1 MTALEN
7 AHHGR
12 IRRAIPDG
20 NVGTSAFVLVR
31 PSPPVDHRPVPPSS
45 RSVLGVLAKPRQLEL
60 ARELELSVST
70 HLTKDAL
77 AEAIAGSGRMR
88 FRDLLQRLG
97 RDELRAACRAHGLA
111 DTSRSR
117 PELMSQLLQAHGG
130 ADSIPPQPLFSSREA
145 RRDVPVKN
153 DIVRCRH
160 RQWLVEDVI
169 PSAEP
174 QHSTLVRLVCLDDDH
189 QGRPLDVL
197 WELELGAS
205 ILQPAAHG
213 LSSGEQGITKIDPP
227 AHFAAYLHAL
237 KWNAVTA
244 ADPKLLQAPFRAGI
258 ALKDYQLTPLRKAL
272 LLPRANLFI
281 ADDVGLGKTIEAG
294 LVLQELLLRQRVEL
308 VVIVCPP
315 SVALQWRDEMSV
327 RFGLSFEI
335 YNRAFVGRRR
345 QERGFGVNPW
355 STHSRFIVSYQTLR
369 RPEHRDPLLAHLGDR
384 ARKSMLILDEAH
396 TAAPAG
402 TNKFMALDS
411 RITGVIRDVTPRF
424 ENRLFLSATPHN
436 GHSNSFSAL
445 LEMLDPNRFTRG
457 VEVSPIARETVMV
470 RRLKEDLRQVRD
482 ADFPRRDVIRID
494 LTHEGRRWSAKA
506 SVRQPTGSITA
517 HGTPRSLDEHE
528 PVELRLATLLAEY
541 TALMRPD
548 RGTGRLVFVNLQK
561 RLLSSVSAFHRT
573 LQLHAE
579 RVLAGSARVQLDLNA
594 GGLPSRQREGL
605 GVGQRGPDSE
615 PSPTDEDIYGESD
628 DAIDAADDVET
639 LTASSRLSTPAGQA
653 RALLDEMLGLSR
665 AHHGGP
671 DAKAL
676 ALLDWIRQHQ
686 CAGARAGGLAPKS
699 PKSDKAWTDTRVLV
713 FTEYGDT
720 KKWLKALLTRAIEGS
735 DQDDERILEMHG
747 GMADDERAAVQ
758 AAFNGPPSEHPV
770 RILLATDA
778 AREGVNLQG
787 FCADLFHFDIP
798 WNPARLEQRNGR
810 IDRTLQQSPV
820 VRCHYFVYPDRGED
834 VVLDTVVSKVEV
846 IRRELGSLGSVVME
860 RFDKVLERGID
871 ARTKLDLDDAENA
884 GLLRKTANDELEAAR
899 EDQAKLKKEL
909 DDCQRVLES
918 SRQVLHFDP
927 PLLRDAIDVG
937 FALAGASSLSRVPD
951 TQDAWTL
958 PSLPPSWDQTLDS
971 LRPPRASDEPLY
983 EWRKRP
989 LPSVTFT
996 APKKISDQRVHLHL
1010 SHPLV
1015 QRVLSRFRA
1024 QGFSA
1029 HDLSRV
1035 TVVRSRHDHVARVIA
1050 FGRLSLFG
1058 RGASRLHDQLIP
1070 IAAPWFDAAGEG
1082 HLVPSS
1088 DPNADREAARRLET
1102 LFLEAPALEP
1112 VTQGTLEKIRLRAEG
1127 DFRALW
1133 RFIEQEADAV
1143 TTDAERRL
1151 RERGQAESAAL
1162 QKILETQRTGIV
1174 KRLGQRAQLDL
1185 FADAGNEGRDAKKQL
1200 EDELSYLESRVRT
1213 IEKDI
1218 ATEPAQI
1225 ASLYELQRRRLE
1237 PVGLVYI
1244 WPETTG

>member
-1 MTALEN
+1 MLTKARLF
-7 AHHGR
+7 
-12 IRRAIPDG
+12 D
-20 NVGTSAFVLVR
+20 V
-31 PSPPVDHRPVPPSS
+31 
-45 RSVLGVLAKPRQLEL
+45 
-60 ARELELSVST
+60 ARELELSVASS
-70 HLTKDAL
+70 LSKDAL
-77 AEAIAGSGRMR
+77 AEAITSSHRLR

-97 RDELRAACRAHGLA
+97 RDELRAACRAHGLL
-111 DTSRSR
+111 DVSRSR
-117 PELMSQLLQAHGG
+117 PELMSQLLQAHGVT
-130 ADSIPPQPLFSSREA
+130 DSIPPQPLFSSREA

-160 RQWLVEDVI
+160 RQWLVEDVV

-174 QHSTLVRLVCLDDDH
+174 QQATLVRLVCLDDDH
-189 QGRPLDVL
+189 QGRALDVL

-213 LSSGEQGITKIDPP
+213 LSAGTDGITRIDPP

-237 KWNAVTA
+237 QWSSVTA

-294 LVLQELLLRQRVEL
+294 LVLQELLLRQRVEV

-315 SVALQWRDEMSV
+315 SVALQWRDEMNV

-369 RPEHRDPLLAHLGDR
+369 RPEHRDPLLAHLSAFSASPGGER

-411 RITGVIRDVTPRF
+411 RITGVIRDITPRF

-457 VEVSPIARETVMV
+457 VEVSPVARDAVMV
-470 RRLKEDLRQVRD
+470 RRLKEDLRTARE
-482 ADFPRRDVIRID
+482 AEFPRRDVIRID
-494 LTHEGRRWSAKA
+494 LTHEGASWSAKR
-506 SVRQPTGSITA
+506 SVRQPNGTITP
-517 HGTPRSLDEHE
+517 HGMARPLEDHE
-528 PVELRLATLLAEY
+528 PVELRLATLLAQY
-541 TALMRPD
+541 TALMKPEK
-548 RGTGRLVFVNLQK
+548 GTGRLVFVNLQK
-561 RLLSSVSAFHRT
+561 RLLSSIAAFHRT

-579 RVLAGSARVQLDLNA
+579 RVLSGTARVQLSLTSGPGQA
-594 GGLPSRQREGL
+594 LSPVAQGEGT
-605 GVGQRGPDSE
+605 RDEPDE
-615 PSPTDEDIYGESD
+615 IYGESD
-628 DAIDAADDVET
+628 EALDAADDVET
-639 LTASSRLSTPAGQA
+639 LTASAKIATPAGQA
-653 RALLDEMLGLSR
+653 RALLDEMSELAR
-665 AHHGGP
+665 IHHAGP

-676 ALLDWIRQHQ
+676 ALLDWIREHQ
-686 CAGARAGGLAPKS
+686 CAGARVGGLAPRS

-720 KKWLKALLTRAIEGS
+720 KKWLKTLLGQAIEGS
-735 DQDDERILEMHG
+735 DRHDERIRELHG

-820 VRCHYFVYPDRGED
+820 VRCHYFVYPGRGED
-834 VVLDTVVSKVEV
+834 LVLDTVVTKVEV

-860 RFDKVLERGID
+860 RFDRVLERGID
-871 ARTKLDLDDAENA
+871 ARTKLELDEAENA
-884 GLLRKTANDELEAAR
+884 GGMKQVAGTELESVR
-899 EDQAKLKKEL
+899 EDQEKLKKEL
-909 DDCQRVLES
+909 DDCQRALDVSKRVME
-918 SRQVLHFDP
+918 FDP
-927 PLLRDAIDVG
+927 PLLREAIDVG
-937 FALAGASSLSRVPD
+937 FALAGTAPGLARATD
-951 TQDAWTL
+951 AANEDAWTL
-958 PSLPPSWDQTLDS
+958 PPLPPSWDHTLDS
-971 LRPPRASDEPLY
+971 LRPPRAADEPIY

-989 LPSVTFT
+989 LPAVTFT
-996 APKKISDQRVHLHL
+996 PPKKISDQRVHLHL

-1035 TVVRSRHDHVARVIA
+1035 TVVRSRNDHVARVIA

-1070 IAAPWFDAAGEG
+1070 IAAPWFDAGGEG
-1082 HLVPSS
+1082 HLVPST
-1088 DPNADREAARRLET
+1088 DPNADRQAARDLERI
-1102 LFLEAPALEP
+1102 FAEASSLAAISEA
-1112 VTQGTLEKIRLRAEG
+1112 TQEKLRLRAEG
-1127 DFRALW
+1127 DFRTLW

-1151 RERGQAESAAL
+1151 KERGQAESSAL
-1162 QKILETQRTGIV
+1162 LKMLETQRTGIV

-1185 FADAGNEGRDAKKQL
+1185 FADAGAEGRDAKKQA
-1200 EDELSYLESRVRT
+1200 EDELAYLEGRVRT

-1218 ATEPAQI
+1218 ESEPAQI
-1225 ASLYELQRRRLE
+1225 AGLYELQRRRLE
-1237 PVGLVYI
+1237 PVGLVYL
-1244 WPETTG
+1244 WPETS